1 MGRNFTA
8 EEQHWGGPSAALI
21 SNRFWRTHLHSD
33 PDIVGKRLKL
43 GQYSYTI
50 IGVMPA
56 SFLFPAQDV
65 DLWTPSAADAPFAQA
80 RNETWFIAIGRMKP
94 GATVAQ
100 ARADMN
106 AVQSQLGKQFPT
118 TDADMTVEVQPLKQ
132 VVLNGSASS
141 LWLVYGSVS
150 LLLIIACM
158 NLAALLLARTTQREH
173 EIAVRFSLGASRK
186 KIIAQLLSEV
196 FALALAGAGL
206 GLMIAAAASHI
217 FMLLSKGLP
226 RGSEI
231 TLNWRVVL
239 YSLVCALAVTLFC
252 GLVPAMRSTRRGL
265 SHSLAQ
271 GGRMQVSARS
281 PLQWILVGLQV
292 AFAVTLLIGAGLL
305 LRSFQQLGRVKPGFD
320 PSHVLTLRVS
330 ASWGETADMPGLTK
344 RVERSSMRCGR
355 FPVCRQRQRRCFCPV
370 CQRFI

>member
-1 MGRNFTA
+1 
-8 EEQHWGGPSAALI
+8 
-21 SNRFWRTHLHSD
+21 
-33 PDIVGKRLKL
+33 
-43 GQYSYTI
+43 
-50 IGVMPA
+50 
-56 SFLFPAQDV
+56 
-65 DLWTPSAADAPFAQA
+65 
-80 RNETWFIAIGRMKP
+80 
-94 GATVAQ
+94 
-100 ARADMN
+100 
-106 AVQSQLGKQFPT
+106 
-118 TDADMTVEVQPLKQ
+118 
-132 VVLNGSASS
+132 
-141 LWLVYGSVS
+141 
-150 LLLIIACM
+150 M

-186 KIIAQLLSEV
+186 KIIGQLLSEV
-196 FALALAGAGL
+196 FALAVAGAGL
-206 GLMIAAAASHI
+206 GLLIAAAASRI

-239 YSLVCALAVTLFC
+239 YSLVCAVAVTLFC
-252 GLVPAMRSTRRGL
+252 GLVPAMRSTRRSL

-271 GGRMQVSARS
+271 GGRMQVSARN

-344 RVERSSMRCGR
+344 RVERRLDAMRQIPGVQAAATSL
-355 FPVCRQRQRRCFCPV
+355 FLPGVPTLYMKEMKVDEGPQDPQQRLTADVRLSHPGTSPPWAYPFYRAT
-370 CQRFI
+370 IAGMTLL